1 MALSDA
7 LTERG
12 GVWFGWSGET
22 LERETRGVRLFAEGN
37 VDFALA
43 DLTQAE
49 YDGYYL
55 GYANR
60 ALWPVFH
67 YRVDLAHFDEADF
80 AAYEQVNRRF
90 ARLLAQFTQDDDTVW
105 VHDYHLLLMGQE
117 LRASGWQ
124 GRMGFFLHIPF
135 PAPEVF
141 TALPQHQRLA
151 RGLCAFD
158 LVGFQTNRDTANFI
172 RYLVELAGGIELDD
186 GRIQVFDQ
194 TLRAATFSIGI
205 DPDDIAALAGGEE
218 GRAAAAR
225 LGRIID
231 NRALVIGVDRMDY
244 SKGLPQRMEAFGR
257 MLDDHEDLRGSVSF
271 LQIAP
276 PSREAV
282 DAYQVLRE
290 ELDRIVGRINADYA
304 DLDWMPIRY
313 LARGYSRD
321 ALCGLYRLARV
332 GLVTPL
338 HDGMNLVAKEFV
350 AAQDF
355 DDPGRAG
362 ALGVR
367 RRRRTAQCGAPG
379 QSPRHRRHRGRDLP
393 RALDAGR
400 GASRALAGA
409 EPCGSRTGHR
419 LVAAQLPG
427 SAGRQP
433 GQRVTLGDLQALHL
447 ALDDALY
454 LDFDGTLAEIG
465 PDPDAIVLPTRHHRR
480 PRSAGGAAGWRR
492 RDPQR
497 PRSPRPRLPHAA
509 DGLARR
515 RPRPGGPAAG
525 RHPASPLAPPPEVV
539 LAPLRAA
546 ARTPACGWS

>member
-1 MALSDA
+1 MTGRLIIASNRTANPGEPRAGGLAMALSDA

-172 RYLVELAGGIELDD
+172 RYLVEFSGGIELDD

-350 AAQDF
+350 AAQDS
-355 DDPGRAG
+355 DDPGALVLSEFAG
-362 ALGVR
+362 AAEQLNAALLVNPHDIAATADAIYRALSMPVEERRERWQALNHAVR
-367 RRRRTAQCGAPG
+367 EQDIVWWRR
-379 QSPRHRRHRGRDLP
+379 SFLE
-393 RALDAGR
+393 ALDA
-400 GASRALAGA
+400 SR
-409 EPCGSRTGHR
+409 
-419 LVAAQLPG
+419 V
-427 SAGRQP
+427 SA
-433 GQRVTLGDLQALHL
+433 
-447 ALDDALY
+447 
-454 LDFDGTLAEIG
+454 
-465 PDPDAIVLPTRHHRR
+465 
-480 PRSAGGAAGWRR
+480 
-492 RDPQR
+492 
-497 PRSPRPRLPHAA
+497 
-509 DGLARR
+509 
-515 RPRPGGPAAG
+515 
-525 RHPASPLAPPPEVV
+525 
-539 LAPLRAA
+539 
-546 ARTPACGWS
+546 